1 MAIINEFMALYG
13 NENVNNN
20 FLRHSKLDMNKNKN
34 KKQENKKKNT
44 ETISTV

>member
-1 MAIINEFMALYG
+1 MAIINEFMAPYG

-20 FLRHSKLDMNKNKN
+20 FLRHSKLDMNKNK
-34 KKQENKKKNT
+34 KQENKNKNT